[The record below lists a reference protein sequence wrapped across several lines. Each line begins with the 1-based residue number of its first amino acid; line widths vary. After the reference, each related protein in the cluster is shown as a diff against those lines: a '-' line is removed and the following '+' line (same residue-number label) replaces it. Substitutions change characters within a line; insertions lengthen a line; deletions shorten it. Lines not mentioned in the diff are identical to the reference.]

1 MTILQG
7 EVEFNMTK
15 RLLKLVIT
23 VLIIGAVTF
32 SINKYN
38 VAKEET
44 LEAAEEISWY
54 EFALRFFELGT
65 YYERLEDGSI
75 ETHFFPTDR
84 TQPKVDRWKL
94 AAEVFSFVEYP
105 EDLISENRWVE
116 AFDLL
121 EDLLYEYDEYYE
133 SKDEEEQET
142 LVTDEDVE
150 GFIESNEVSDNLQQA
165 FEEAGIDYEWDDR

>member
-1 MTILQG
+1 
-7 EVEFNMTK
+7 MTK
-15 RLLKLVIT
+15 RHLKLAIMI
-23 VLIIGAVTF
+23 LIISAVIF
-32 SINKYN
+32 SINKCQE
-38 VAKEET
+38 AKEEKQK
-44 LEAAEEISWY
+44 EVEEISWY

-94 AAEVFSFVEYP
+94 AAEVFPFVEYP

-121 EDLLYEYDEYYE
+121 ENLLYKYDDYYE
-133 SKDEEEQET
+133 SKAEEEQET

-165 FEEAGIDYEWDDR
+165 FEEAGIDYDWDDR